1 MAVIDVTPE
10 GLLLLREIAP
20 GVSVADVQTMTEPIL
35 TVSPDLKEIELKI

>member
-10 GLLLLREIAP
+10 GLLLREIAP